1 MFKIAVIG
9 AGQVG
14 ACIGYTL
21 ALTGCTGE
29 IDLIDVNAARAR
41 GEAMDIAHGM
51 PLYPPVEVKGGGYEL
66 LDGADL
72 ALVTAGVN
80 QLPGQTRRDL
90 AGKNWQIVRSI
101 ARELLQRAPQ
111 AIVVMIVNPVDVL
124 TRAMIYETGFPPRQV
139 FGSGTVLDTLRLR
152 AMLSRH
158 TDIDPRNIHG
168 FVLGEHGD
176 SELPAWSTVSISGMT
191 MEEYCQECGQCD
203 GQLPQRMRQAFDGQV
218 RRAAYQVIEQKGA
231 TNYAIALAVRR
242 IVQAVTRDELSILT
256 VSSLLT
262 EEYGISDVC
271 LSLPCVVGRHGV
283 EKRIPVKLTPEEEVM
298 LRHSADV
305 VRSLN
310 GVPQYSGNL

>member
-21 ALTGCTGE
+21 ALTGCAGE

-90 AGKNWQIVRSI
+90 AGKNWQIVRSV

-124 TRAMIYETGFPPRQV
+124 TRAMIYETGFPPRH
-139 FGSGTVLDTLRLR
+139 RPPHR
-152 AMLSRH
+152 
-158 TDIDPRNIHG
+158 
-168 FVLGEHGD
+168 
-176 SELPAWSTVSISGMT
+176 
-191 MEEYCQECGQCD
+191 
-203 GQLPQRMRQAFDGQV
+203 
-218 RRAAYQVIEQKGA
+218 
-231 TNYAIALAVRR
+231 
-242 IVQAVTRDELSILT
+242 
-256 VSSLLT
+256 
-262 EEYGISDVC
+262 
-271 LSLPCVVGRHGV
+271 
-283 EKRIPVKLTPEEEVM
+283 
-298 LRHSADV
+298 
-305 VRSLN
+305 
-310 GVPQYSGNL
+310 